1 MGVGLSMG
9 SLLAAMFLGVRDGGD
24 SLQVRVEMGG
34 DLCFSKLP
42 SDSSP
47 LRTEVMFSLHQ
58 FLLSQL

>member
-1 MGVGLSMG
+1 MG